1 MRRIIIIFSFCL
13 LCLYS
18 KGQDP
23 HFSQFYASPL
33 NLNPALTGIMAGQY
47 RFNAIYRDQW
57 RAVSVPYKTISASAD
72 FRYHIIDQ
80 DFYTFGLRLNND
92 KAGDSGFTQTSAH
105 LSSAYMKQISGGDK
119 DHYVTAGVQLGLA
132 QSTMEWGS
140 LWFGNQFDFT
150 LLSENLNLDSGEQG
164 ILTNT
169 GRTEMYLDIGGGL
182 TWFMTWGKTNS
193 MTVGAALSH
202 INKPNVSFL
211 NDDQVSLH
219 QKITGHFNLE
229 LEITDM
235 YTIMPAILLQS
246 QGPQMEIVFGSNFRF
261 NEFDAAAT
269 AIRVGA
275 WLRLV
280 SNESKTIASDAIVVS
295 AMYEFDRFLLGFS
308 YDITT
313 SGLSPAN
320 NRNGGFELS
329 LSYLFPY
336 TQRKYEVRCPT
347 Y

>member
-1 MRRIIIIFSFCL
+1 MMRTISILTICL
-13 LCLYS
+13 ISLFA
-18 KGQDP
+18 KAQDP

-80 DFYTFGLRLNND
+80 DFYTFGVKLLND
-92 KAGDSGFTQTSAH
+92 KAGESGFTQTSAH
-105 LSSAYMKQISGGDK
+105 LSSAYMKQVAGGDK
-119 DHYVTAGVQLGLA
+119 DHYITAGA
-132 QSTMEWGS
+132 QIGFAQNTMEWGS

-150 LLSENLNLDSGEQG
+150 LLSENLNLDSGEPG

-193 MTVGAALSH
+193 LTVGGALSH
-202 INKPNVSFL
+202 INQPAVSFL
-211 NDDQVSLH
+211 NDNQVSLS
-219 QKITGHFNLE
+219 QRFTGHFNLE
-229 LEITDM
+229 LEVNDL
-235 YTIMPAILLQS
+235 YTIMPAILYQT
-246 QGPQMEIVFGSNFRF
+246 QGPHTELVFGSNFRF

-275 WLRLV
+275 WLRMV
-280 SNESKTIASDAIVVS
+280 SNESSSIAADAIVIT
-295 AMYEFDRFLLGFS
+295 AMYEFDRFLLGLS
-308 YDITT
+308 YDITMST
-313 SGLSPAN
+313 LSPAN
-320 NRNGGFELS
+320 NRNGGFEFS